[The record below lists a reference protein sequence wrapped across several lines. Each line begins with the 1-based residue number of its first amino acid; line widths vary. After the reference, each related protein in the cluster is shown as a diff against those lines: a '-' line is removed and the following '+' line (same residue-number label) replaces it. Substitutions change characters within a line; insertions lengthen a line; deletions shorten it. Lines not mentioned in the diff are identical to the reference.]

1 MAIRDQKHAQ
11 GIRTITVNGYTFDW
25 AGGPYIEIT
34 RPGETEPIEVI
45 NVAAD
50 QLEFTDG
57 ALRKAID
64 QWRINLNASMPGAQ
78 GWKAHLESILPGTA
92 YAKTE
97 VYLAERQ
104 SQIRAACQT
113 IQAIIAA
120 APDPHAPRV
129 RALRKITDQLHRHTN
144 ELHAIDIKLWA

>member
-45 NVAAD
+45 NVADD
-50 QLEFTDG
+50 QLEFTDR
-57 ALRKAID
+57 ALRKATD
-64 QWRINLNASMPGAQ
+64 QWRTNLNASMPAAQ
-78 GWKAHLESILPGTA
+78 GWKTHLDSIEGTA
-92 YAKTE
+92 YPKTE

-104 SQIRAACQT
+104 SQIRAASQT
-113 IQAIIAA
+113 LQSIIGA

-129 RALRKITDQLHRHTN
+129 RALRKITDQLDRHAD
-144 ELHAIDIKLWA
+144 ELHALGIKLWA